1 MGIKRIP
8 MSVLFPKVL
17 LAEILSILH
26 CSVLYQWKSL
36 DPAYSIP
43 SVKLTVTFDLWNLL
57 FIVNQFYFGFKV
69 IGNRMEPLKQQPK
82 SPLSAGQ
89 SDKIRTKM
97 KAEIQELLCISSWK
111 SEEPLCENV
120 YMKEDLPIRLSIVN
134 CWNANRKPLSFW

>member
-1 MGIKRIP
+1 
-8 MSVLFPKVL
+8 
-17 LAEILSILH
+17 
-26 CSVLYQWKSL
+26 
-36 DPAYSIP
+36 
-43 SVKLTVTFDLWNLL
+43 
-57 FIVNQFYFGFKV
+57 
-69 IGNRMEPLKQQPK
+69 MEPLKQQPK

-134 CWNANRKPLSFW
+134 C